1 VRGLPTGGEGGL
13 AKSGNNYV
21 GNLFYGPDGW
31 MAVDSDGFQVYKGD
45 RSELTM
51 DVKISAGS
59 DTGPHMANFL
69 KACKSRNYADL
80 HSDIASG
87 AMSADLCHL
96 ANASYRTGR
105 KLNVDAATG
114 RFTGEGAA
122 EANQLLTRKYRT
134 PYVV

>member
-1 VRGLPTGGEGGL
+1 
-13 AKSGNNYV
+13 
-21 GNLFYGPDGW
+21 
-31 MAVDSDGFQVYKGD
+31 VDSAGFQVYKGD

-51 DVKISAGS
+51 NVKKSEGS

-80 HSDIASG
+80 HADIAIG

-105 KLNVDAATG
+105 KLTVDASAG
-114 RFTGEGAA
+114 RFTGDGAA
-122 EANQLLTRKYRT
+122 EANQLLTRKYRS